1 MDPVEDVLTAMR
13 IEQSRYVRIEAGA
26 PWGIAFHAPETTRL
40 VLIASGSCVLTGEHV
55 GEPRRLTAGDC
66 FVVRAGAR
74 FKLEDEPGR
83 ELLECE
89 TLLTEPERTVAAHGG
104 TGERTDI
111 VSGRFSF
118 DATAAEPL
126 FAMLPPLF
134 LLDLHGEAGE
144 QLRATFDLLAREEA
158 GAGLGSRLVTSR
170 LADVLFI
177 QAVRVFCDS
186 GGGNLGWLAAQ
197 RDPRL
202 AAATRA
208 LHADLARPWTVE
220 ALAREAGLSRSAF
233 AAAFRAVVGETP
245 LSYLTSWRLHQA
257 KRLLRETDL
266 SVAQIAAR
274 VGYESNAA
282 LTRVFSRREG
292 TTPGAWRRR

>member
-13 IEQSRYVRIEAGA
+13 IEQSRYLRVEATA

-40 VLIASGSCVLTGEHV
+40 VLIASGSCVLTADALPQ
-55 GEPRRLTAGDC
+55 PRRLTAGDC
-66 FVVRAGAR
+66 FVVQATTKFA
-74 FKLEDEPGR
+74 LEDEPGR
-83 ELLECE
+83 PLVECE
-89 TLLTEPERTVAAHGG
+89 TLFPEPDRTVATHGG
-104 TGERTDI
+104 PGARTDI

-118 DATAAEPL
+118 DTTAAEPL

-134 LLDLHGEAGE
+134 VLDLHGAAGQ
-144 QLRATFDLLAREEA
+144 QLRATFELLAREDAE
-158 GAGLGSRLVTSR
+158 AGLGSGLVTSR
-170 LADVLFI
+170 LADVLFV
-177 QAVRVFCDS
+177 QAIRAFCET
-186 GGGNLGWLAAQ
+186 GGGTLGWLAAQ

-208 LHADLARPWTVE
+208 LHADLAHPWTVE

-245 LSYLTSWRLHQA
+245 LGYLTSWRLHQA
-257 KRLLRETDL
+257 KRLLHETDL

-282 LTRVFSRREG
+282 LTRVFRRREG

>member
-1 MDPVEDVLTAMR
+1 MDPLEDVLTAMR
-13 IEQSRYVRIEAGA
+13 IEQSRYVRIEAGT
-26 PWGIAFHAPETTRL
+26 PWGIAFHSPETTRL
-40 VLIASGSCVLTGEHV
+40 VLIASGSCVLTGDAM
-55 GEPRRLTAGDC
+55 GEPRRLAAGDC

-74 FKLEDEPGR
+74 FTLEDEPGR
-83 ELLECE
+83 DLVECE
-89 TLLTEPERTVAAHGG
+89 SLFTDPECTVATHGG
-104 TGERTDI
+104 SGERSDI

-134 LLDLHGEAGE
+134 LLDLRGEAGE

-158 GAGLGSRLVTSR
+158 AAGLGSRLVTSR

-177 QAVRVFCDS
+177 QAVRAFCET
-186 GGGNLGWLAAQ
+186 GGGDLGWLAAQ

-208 LHADLARPWTVE
+208 LHADLAHPWTVE
-220 ALAREAGLSRSAF
+220 TLAREAGLSRSAF

-245 LSYLTSWRLHQA
+245 LGYLTSWRLHQA

-292 TTPGAWRRR
+292 TMPGAWRRR